1 MGPFLVAA
9 IYKFVHLPDFEN
21 LREGILN
28 ECQRE
33 GVNGTLLL
41 APEGINGTISG
52 SSQGIHHVLE
62 FLKKDPRFSDLE
74 TKFSETTS
82 SPFNRMKVRL
92 KKEIVTMGVE
102 GLDPNQTVGTYVD
115 PKDWNQLL
123 EDPDVLVVDTRNDY
137 EVAIGTFK
145 GAKNPDLK
153 SFRDFP
159 DWLRKEMKIRHQP
172 KVAMFCTGGIRC
184 EKSTA
189 FLKNEGVEEV
199 FHLKGGILKYLEQ
212 VPEDESQWRGEC
224 FVFDQ
229 RVSVKHGLT
238 VGSYTLCR
246 ACRNPIDQL
255 AKESPQ
261 FQDGISCPHCFDKST
276 QKQKASFA
284 ERQKQME
291 LARARGEKHLKDGAI
306 PEGSDLP
313 R

>member
-1 MGPFLVAA
+1 MGPFFVAA
-9 IYKFVHLPDFEN
+9 IYKFVYLPDFED
-21 LREGILN
+21 LRNGILS
-28 ECQRE
+28 ECQGE

-52 SSQGIHHVLE
+52 SFQGIHHVLD
-62 FLKKDPRFSDLE
+62 FLKKDHRFSDLE
-74 TKFSETTS
+74 AKFSEATS

-153 SFRDFP
+153 SFRNFP
-159 DWLRKEMKIRHQP
+159 DWLREEMKIRQQP

-199 FHLKGGILKYLEQ
+199 FHLKGGILKYLELI
-212 VPEDESQWRGEC
+212 PEDESQWRGEC

-229 RVSVKHGLT
+229 RVSVKHGLA

-246 ACRNPIDQL
+246 ACRNPIDEL
-255 AKESPQ
+255 AMESSQ

-276 QKQKASFA
+276 PKQKASFA

-291 LARARGEKHLKDGAI
+291 LARARGEKHLTDGAI
-306 PEGSDLP
+306 PEGSDFP